1 MNIIETLEED
11 YQRFPDNQTYS
22 IYADDV
28 YFKDPMNEFRGIK
41 RYQKMIEFIK
51 TFFLDPYMD
60 VKDISQDKNTIR
72 TEWILSWNTPL
83 PWKPRISI
91 SGWSELHLNAEGLID
106 SHIDYWYCS
115 RFDVVKQHLFF
126 LNSR

>member
-72 TEWILSWNTPL
+72 TEDRKS
-83 PWKPRISI
+83 
-91 SGWSELHLNAEGLID
+91 
-106 SHIDYWYCS
+106 
-115 RFDVVKQHLFF
+115 VV
-126 LNSR
+126 